1 MFVLSGEQCFF
12 SLEETH
18 CVKRSQRKPKPS
30 GNESQND
37 ARFFGFAR
45 QSKSKCNCKISQTC
59 FITEQL
65 FLYLCLLYVSHLSVL
80 YFSFISYSV
89 CVCVCVCVCVF
100 SQNVI
105 KEDHVEYAPIAMRR

>member
-1 MFVLSGEQCFF
+1 MFVLSGEQCLF

-18 CVKRSQRKPKPS
+18 CVKRSHRKPKPS

-65 FLYLCLLYVSHLSVL
+65 FC
-80 YFSFISYSV
+80 ISV
-89 CVCVCVCVCVF
+89 CSMCHFYQYYTSHSSLIVCVCVF